1 MKVKDI
7 LPYIDDI
14 VAIYI
19 NDELQVSF
27 VVVMGDMKAIC
38 IGIRL

>member
-1 MKVKDI
+1 MRIKDI

-14 VAIYI
+14 VGIYL

-27 VVVMGDMKAIC
+27 FGVVMGDMKAIC
-38 IGIRL
+38 IGI